1 MRNMFVD
8 VVAALGLL
16 ACLLLLARMG
26 LPQRRR
32 QRLDAAVREAAAGL
46 RRLPWRLRHRRHVQ
60 QDAAEAAQE
69 AIRRARGSGRTR
81 SRTQWDGNVARPDA
95 FDRPPPR
102 SPKDLH

>member
-1 MRNMFVD
+1 MVVD
-8 VVAALGLL
+8 TLAALGLV

-26 LPQRRR
+26 LSPLRR
-32 QRLDAAVREAAAGL
+32 QRLDTRLRELAAGL
-46 RRLPWRLRHRRHVQ
+46 RRLPWRLRHRHHVQ
-60 QDAAEAAQE
+60 RDAAEAAQE
-69 AIRRARGSGRTR
+69 AIRRARGSGEAR